1 MEAKALH
8 LDKKPF
14 LEVRSTVNGY
24 ILSVN
29 KDSYFYYSVGDLI
42 RGMVIHAFFKIRTAL
57 NVELYR
63 VIIDIERYYFE
74 VNSKAQKENFNLR
87 YFKEF

>member
-8 LDKKPF
+8 PDKRPF

-24 ILSVN
+24 ILFVN
-29 KDSYFYYSVGDLI
+29 KESYFYFSVGDLI
-42 RGMVIHAFFKIRTAL
+42 RGMIIHAIFKIRTAL
-57 NVELYR
+57 KVELYR
-63 VIIDIERYYFE
+63 GIIDIERYYFE

-87 YFKEF
+87 YFKDF